1 MWDIDFDSPV
11 CHNTGYMRITCPE
24 CLGHGVKPERVCHDC
39 GGDGV
44 IKEYCDRCDG
54 EGEIEKECAHCR
66 R

>member
-1 MWDIDFDSPV
+1 MKILIVDDEQGIRS
-11 CHNTGYMRITCPE
+11 
-24 CLGHGVKPERVCHDC
+24 
-39 GGDGV
+39 V